1 MTSIPV
7 LCVALAAGS
16 FLAVP
21 SPASQEHPL
30 APESRNVA
38 IVVYPGVE
46 LLDFS
51 GPGEVFSAS
60 MGSAGHDFRVYT
72 VASSA
77 APVVSQGFVTV
88 TPGYTIA
95 DCPEPDIVV
104 VPGGSVPMDDEGLI
118 AWLGERSDS
127 AEILMSVCN
136 GAHLL
141 GAAGLLE
148 GLEVTSHHGALR
160 SLAARN
166 PSATVLSNRRF
177 VDSGHVVTCAGV
189 SAGIDG
195 ALQVVTRLHGE
206 GRARAI
212 ARYMEYDW
220 RPDEIAA
227 QHAEAGVRVSVKD

>member
-1 MTSIPV
+1 MSSILA
-7 LCVALAAGS
+7 LCLATACGS
-16 FLAVP
+16 LLSVF
-21 SPASQEHPL
+21 PAPQEHPL
-30 APESRNVA
+30 ADDARNVA

-46 LLDFS
+46 LLDFG

-60 MGSAGHDFRVYT
+60 MGPGGHDFRVYT
-72 VASSA
+72 VASR
-77 APVVSQGFVTV
+77 PGPIVSQGFVTV
-88 TPGYTIA
+88 TPGHTIA
-95 DCPEPDIVV
+95 DCPAPDLVV
-104 VPGGSVPMDDEGLI
+104 VPGGSVPMDDHALVE
-118 AWLGERSDS
+118 WLREQSRT
-127 AEILMSVCN
+127 AEIVMSVCN

-148 GLEVTSHHGALR
+148 GLEVTTHHGALR

-166 PSATVLSNRRF
+166 PATKVLSNRRF

-206 GRARAI
+206 ARARAI

-220 RPDEIAA
+220 RPGEIATR
-227 QHAEAGVRVSVKD
+227 HAEPAARVSGTD